1 MFRQPSPTIRAI
13 KRLALLIALGAGIVA
28 LQPSPPTAQALD
40 YDCAD
45 FANQAEAQEYLL
57 PGDPYN
63 LDGDDDG
70 VACEDLPCP
79 CATGAPPPPPPP
91 EEPPEEV
98 RPEYRAYVACGL
110 SRYAK
115 PAHECGHRSRP
126 GAFFR
131 SSVSTTYTVCVR
143 FPTNRSLCA
152 RGQEAET
159 GVTYVNKITTSITGW
174 HRVTWFVQGRRI
186 AWTFWRR

>member
-1 MFRQPSPTIRAI
+1 M
-13 KRLALLIALGAGIVA
+13 A
-28 LQPSPPTAQALD
+28 LQPSPPAAKALD

-70 VACEDLPCP
+70 VACETLPCP
-79 CATGAPPPPPPP
+79 CAAGAPPPPPPA
-91 EEPPEEV
+91 EEPPEEAQ
-98 RPEYRAYVACGL
+98 PEYRAYVACGL
-110 SRYAK
+110 SRYAD

-131 SSVSTTYTVCVR
+131 SSVSTTYTVCVK
-143 FPTNRSLCA
+143 FPTKRSLCVH
-152 RGQEAET
+152 GQEAEA
-159 GVTYVNKITTSITGW
+159 GITYVNKITTSITGR

>member
-1 MFRQPSPTIRAI
+1 MGVGAV
-13 KRLALLIALGAGIVA
+13 ALL
-28 LQPSPPTAQALD
+28 PSPPAAQALD

-45 FANQAEAQEYLL
+45 FANQAQAQEYLL

-79 CATGAPPPPPPP
+79 CATGVQPAPPPPAP
-91 EEPPEEV
+91 EEPPEEA
-98 RPEYRAYVACGL
+98 RPVYRAYVACGL
-110 SRYAK
+110 GQRAR
-115 PAHECGHRSRP
+115 PAHECGHRSKL

-131 SSVSTTYTVCVR
+131 SSVATTYTVCVK
-143 FPTNRSLCA
+143 FPTNRRLCA
-152 RGQEAET
+152 RGQEADA
-159 GVTYVNKITTSITGW
+159 GVTYVNKLTSSIVGW
-174 HRVTWFVQGRRI
+174 HKVTWFVQGRRI